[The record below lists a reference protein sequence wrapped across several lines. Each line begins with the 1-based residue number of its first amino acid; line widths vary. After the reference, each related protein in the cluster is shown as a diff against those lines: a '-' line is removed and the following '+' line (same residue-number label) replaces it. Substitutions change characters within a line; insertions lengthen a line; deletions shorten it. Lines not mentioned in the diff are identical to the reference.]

1 MIIALQ
7 LWLIWLQP
15 FCFQCDNF
23 LSKKV
28 AFLVHIIFT
37 KLSVGLWIG
46 KIESMGL
53 YFDIPFSGKE
63 KA

>member
-1 MIIALQ
+1 M
-7 LWLIWLQP
+7 
-15 FCFQCDNF
+15 
-23 LSKKV
+23 